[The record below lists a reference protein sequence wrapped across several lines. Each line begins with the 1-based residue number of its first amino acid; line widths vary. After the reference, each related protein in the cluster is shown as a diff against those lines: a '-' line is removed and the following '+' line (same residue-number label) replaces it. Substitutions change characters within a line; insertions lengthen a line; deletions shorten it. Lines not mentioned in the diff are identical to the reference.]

1 MIVFFFI
8 FFAVLRFCDLRGGGS
23 SSRHHRLLLTAPHGG
38 CALWGSTKLLPLRG
52 RSRYMSPHHG
62 TTGSSS
68 RHHTALLRRLCGVT
82 RILPLRGCSR
92 YKSPHHGTTLRS
104 FVACAGLPGSCPF
117 GAARGISLLITAP
130 HCAPSSLVRG
140 YQNFAPSGLL
150 EVILHSPFSILH
162 SPFSIL
168 RSRLFPHFALVRG
181 DIGEDLPLRE
191 EQDGGEH
198 RAHHVGDGAGGPD
211 ACESVQSG
219 IGEQHRHDVG

>member
-8 FFAVLRFCDLRGGGS
+8 LFAVLRFCDLRGGG
-23 SSRHHRLLLTAPHGG
+23 RLLLTAPQVPPHGPPRRLRLVEIYQ
-38 CALWGSTKLLPLRG
+38 ALAPSGPLEVYV
-52 RSRYMSPHHG
+52 SC
-62 TTGSSS
+62 S

-92 YKSPHHGTTLRS
+92 YMSPRHGTTLRS
-104 FVACAGLPGSCPF
+104 FVACAGLPSSCPF
-117 GAARGISLLITAP
+117 GAAQG
-130 HCAPSSLVRG
+130 
-140 YQNFAPSGLL
+140 N
-150 EVILHSPFSILH
+150 

-168 RSRLFPHFALVRG
+168 RSRFFPHFALVRG